1 MDSHIF
7 DIVLRSVLAFAIIMV
22 IARTLGK
29 PTVAQLTY
37 HDFVATITLG
47 AITANLTFNKQT
59 SVWELITALLT
70 FSGIA
75 YFLMYLALKNRTLR
89 KWFSGQPTV
98 LIQDGKILENNMRK
112 LKLTL
117 DTLNQELREKNIFN
131 LEEVQYA
138 VLELN
143 GKISVLRKPKYLPV
157 TRKDLKLKPNIRQY
171 FPIELIMDG
180 QIIEDNLKDN
190 GITKEWLLSQVRK
203 RGLSIEKINYAVKS
217 SNGSLYIDPF
227 EDHISQPIDQE

>member
-1 MDSHIF
+1 MVFRSANGSHPRRKNLGELHAKIET
-7 DIVLRSVLAFAIIMV
+7 DIRYA
-22 IARTLGK
+22 K
-29 PTVAQLTY
+29 
-37 HDFVATITLG
+37 
-47 AITANLTFNKQT
+47 
-59 SVWELITALLT
+59 
-70 FSGIA
+70 SGI
-75 YFLMYLALKNRTLR
+75 T
-89 KWFSGQPTV
+89 G
-98 LIQDGKILENNMRK
+98 
-112 LKLTL
+112 
-117 DTLNQELREKNIFN
+117 KNIFN

-157 TRKDLKLKPNIRQY
+157 TRKDLKLKPNIRQH